1 MYLFGFGSLINL
13 QSAQKSFKRVLSQND
28 LIPVKVIG
36 YKRVW
41 NSIENIKFEDN
52 KEVNG
57 VFLNLEK
64 DENAFVNGVIVKI
77 NQSEFEILKL
87 REKNYSQIKI
97 KANDILDYDLD
108 EDVIA
113 FMTTNDQKIAKIG
126 DRTCFIPSLYI
137 DILTNAF
144 VNYSEDF
151 VLEYKKSLE
160 KLPFALKK
168 GPYSFSDPIQNNIA
182 RKGIKNNEAK

>member
-64 DENAFVNGVIVKI
+64 DENASVNGVIVKI
-77 NQSEFEILKL
+77 TQSEFEILKL
-87 REKNYSQIKI
+87 REKNYSQIII
-97 KANDILDYDLD
+97 KANDILDYNLD
-108 EDVIA
+108 EDAIA
-113 FMTTNDQKIAKIG
+113 FMTTNDEKIAKEG
-126 DRTCFIPSLYI
+126 DLSCVIPSLYI

-151 VLEYKKSLE
+151 VLEYKRSLE

-168 GPYSFSDPIQNNIA
+168 GTYSFSDPIQNKIA

>member
-13 QSAQKSFKRVLSQND
+13 QSAQKSFSRVLTQDD
-28 LIPVKVIG
+28 LIPVVIKG
-36 YKRVW
+36 YKRIW
-41 NSIENIKFEDN
+41 NSIENIKFDDN

-57 VFLNLEK
+57 VFLNLKK
-64 DENAFVNGVIVKI
+64 DENATVNGVMIKI
-77 NQSEFEILKL
+77 TQSEFEILKL
-87 REKNYSQIKI
+87 REKNYSQIEI
-97 KANDILDYDLD
+97 KANNILDYHID
-108 EDVIA
+108 ENAIA
-113 FMTTNDQKIAKIG
+113 FMTTNDEKIAKEG
-126 DRTCFIPSLYI
+126 DLSCVIPSLYV

-168 GPYSFSDPIQNNIA
+168 GPYSFSDPVQNKIA